1 MQANKGRSPQTQAGE
16 TLLWQGR
23 AAPGT
28 PPDLSNPGKLIFG
41 FAFVAFALF
50 WMDKAMAKGPIWLA
64 GLPFLAFGLRLSVW
78 QAWAPRLRAKCAHY
92 SLTDRRAL
100 VETRWPVIGTR
111 TESLI
116 LTPATIVDAD
126 TAPDGTT
133 TLTLRQQV
141 TGPRG
146 STTQS
151 LTFARVER
159 AADLLALIAQVQ
171 RSAA

>member
-1 MQANKGRSPQTQAGE
+1 MTASSGATE

-23 AAPGT
+23 PAPGT

-41 FAFVAFALF
+41 FAFIAFALF
-50 WMDKAMAKGPIWLA
+50 WMDRAMANGPIWLA

-78 QAWAPRLRAKCAHY
+78 QAWAPRLRAKFAHY

-100 VETRWPVIGTR
+100 VETRWPLIGPR
-111 TESLI
+111 RESLI
-116 LTPATIVDAD
+116 LTPATIVDAE
-126 TAPDGTT
+126 TAADGTT
-133 TLTLRQQV
+133 TIALRQRMS
-141 TGPRG
+141 GPRG
-146 STTQS
+146 TIVHS